1 MKARDRYTQLTRGR
15 SQFLD
20 TAVECSRLTLPYLV
34 QEDLSSRPTHQ
45 KLHTPWQSVGS
56 KSVVNLAAKLMLAL
70 LPPQTTFFKLQIR
83 DDKLGEEIAPEI
95 KSELDLSFSKL
106 ERMVMDYI
114 NASSDRVVVHQAL
127 KHLIVSGNALIFM
140 GKDGLKNYPLN
151 RYVVNRDGNGNIC
164 EIVTKELVSRR
175 ILSDDLPELLLPQP
189 AVNPPGNDGYKTGS
203 DDQDVEVYTYVR
215 KDEPSGRWIWHQ
227 EAFDKILPGSR
238 STAPK
243 NASPWLVLRFNTVDG
258 EDYGRGRVEEFL
270 GDIRSLEGLSQA
282 LVEGSAAAA
291 KVVFLVSP
299 SSTTKPKTIADAGNG
314 AIVQGREEDVSV
326 IQVGKTADFRTAAE
340 QMQNLEKRIND
351 AFLVLQVR
359 QSERTTAEEVRL
371 TQMELEQQLGG
382 LFSLLTI
389 EFLVPYLNRTL
400 HILQRTNKIPKIPKD
415 IVRPEIVAGVN
426 ALGRGQDQ
434 QSLVQF
440 ITTIAN
446 TMGPEIMAKFL
457 DPTEYIKR
465 LAAAQGID
473 VLNLVKSPETM
484 EQEKQAQQQQ
494 LMQAEMMKQ
503 AGQFA
508 NAPMADPSKNP
519 SLGRSLDDGYSE
531 LTGKQNPENAKQTI
545 PTNESEEQEAL
556 PAEGFEA

>member
-1 MKARDRYTQLTRGR
+1 MKARDRYNQLTVGR
-15 SQFLD
+15 RQFLD
-20 TAVECSRLTLPYLV
+20 TAVECSRLTLPYLI
-34 QEDLSSRPTHQ
+34 QDDLTSRPTHQ
-45 KLHTPWQSVGS
+45 KLFTPWQSVGS

-70 LPPQTTFFKLQIR
+70 IPPQTSFFKLQVR
-83 DDKLGEEIAPEI
+83 DDKLGEEFPREV
-95 KSELDLSFSKL
+95 KSELDLSFAKM

-114 NASSDRVVVHQAL
+114 NASTDRVVVHQAL

-151 RYVVNRDGNGNIC
+151 RFVVNRDGNGNVC
-164 EIVTKELVSRR
+164 EIVTKELISRK
-175 ILSDDLPELLLPQP
+175 ILGMDLPESVP
-189 AVNPPGNDGYKTGS
+189 NSPGDDGYKTGS

-215 KDEPSGRWIWHQ
+215 LDDNGRWVWHQ
-227 EAFDKILPGSR
+227 EAFDKILPNSR

-243 NASPWLVLRFNTVDG
+243 NTSPWLVLRFNTVDG

-282 LVEGSAAAA
+282 IVEGSAAAA

-314 AIVQGREEDVSV
+314 AIVQGRPDDVGV

-340 QMQNLEKRIND
+340 QMQTLERRISE

-382 LFSLLTI
+382 LFSLLTV
-389 EFLVPYLNRTL
+389 EFLIPYLNRTL
-400 HILQRTNKIPKIPKD
+400 HILQRTNQIPKLPKD
-415 IVRPEIVAGVN
+415 IVRPQIVAGVN
-426 ALGRGQDQ
+426 AIGRGQDQ

-440 ITTIAN
+440 AQTLAQ

-457 DPTEYIKR
+457 DPGEYVKR

-473 VLNLVKSPETM
+473 VLNLVKTPETM
-484 EQEKQAQQQQ
+484 ANEAQQQQ
-494 LMQAEMMKQ
+494 QQMQQMEMLKQ

-508 NAPMADPSKNP
+508 NSPMADPSKNEGMGNM
-519 SLGRSLDDGYSE
+519 LKDGYDQA
-531 LTGKQNPENAKQTI
+531 QNGNTEGEPPTEGGEETPPE
-545 PTNESEEQEAL
+545 
-556 PAEGFEA
+556 G